1 MNKSS
6 KSDVIKDTAQVADS
20 YEKLYNELPT
30 KLFKAPPND
39 SKKQLNLKQFLT
51 KTLPASE
58 RKEID
63 GEFKKTLS
71 LRKGQKVKGKK
82 KVKRTRKGQYLT
94 ANERRKLGLNR
105 LPKRGGGLEFNHFH
119 EVHDLWLDYM
129 RKVIGFS
136 ASDRPPTPKEESSSA
151 SSSYMTILA
160 DEQLQMRVSRA
171 DYHGAFVKVTRAANT
186 KLVGLEGYVAMET
199 RNTFQILS
207 KDSVLKIIP
216 KTGSAFTFCVDQFV
230 FTVEA
235 SNMCIK
241 PSERAVKKWKT
252 KPPLAVM

>member
-1 MNKSS
+1 MNKGG
-6 KSDVIKDTAQVADS
+6 KIDVIKDTAQVADS
-20 YEKLYNELPT
+20 YEKLYSELPT
-30 KLFKAPPND
+30 KIFQAPESND
-39 SKKQLNLKQFLT
+39 CKRPLELKQFLT

-63 GEFKKTLS
+63 DEFKKTLS
-71 LRKGQKVKGKK
+71 FRQGQKVKVKK

-105 LPKRGGGLEFNHFH
+105 LPKRGGGLDFNHFH

-129 RKVIGFS
+129 RRVIGFS
-136 ASDRPPTPKEESSSA
+136 ASDRPTSPKKDSSSA
-151 SSSYMTILA
+151 YMTILA

-186 KLVGLEGYVAMET
+186 KPVGLEGYVAMET

-207 KDSVLKIIP
+207 RDSVLKTIP
-216 KTGSAFTFCVDQFV
+216 KTGSAFTFCVDEFV

-252 KPPLAVM
+252 KPPLAVT

>member
-6 KSDVIKDTAQVADS
+6 KDTAQVADS
-20 YEKLYNELPT
+20 YDKLYSEIPT
-30 KLFKAPPND
+30 KLFKAPSGKPQMD
-39 SKKQLNLKQFLT
+39 LKQFLT

-58 RKEID
+58 RKEIND
-63 GEFKKTLS
+63 EFKRTLS
-71 LRKGQKVKGKK
+71 LRKGLKVKAKK

-94 ANERRKLGLNR
+94 ANERRKLGLSR
-105 LPKRGGGLEFNHFH
+105 LPKRGGGLEFSHFH
-119 EVHDLWLDYM
+119 EVHNLWLEYM
-129 RKVIGFS
+129 RKVVGFS
-136 ASDRPPTPKEESSSA
+136 ASDRPPSRVQSSSDT

-171 DYHGAFVKVTRAANT
+171 DYHGAFVKVTRAANI
-186 KLVGLEGYVAMET
+186 KLLGLEGYVAMET

-207 KDSVLKIIP
+207 RDSVLKIIP
-216 KTGSAFTFCVDQFV
+216 KTGSAFTFCVDDFV

-235 SNMCIK
+235 SNMCLK

-252 KPPLAVM
+252 KPPLAVN